1 MTLRAMFAGVS
12 GLRNSQVRMDVIAN
26 NIANINTVGFKSSRV
41 TFEEAF
47 SQLLQGPSQPRT
59 NGASFGTNA
68 MSVGLGMNLGSI
80 DVNFTQG
87 SLQNTGVNTDL
98 AIQGNS
104 FFVVGDGTQQFYT
117 RAGNFQI
124 DGLGRLVSS
133 NNGFVVQGR
142 LGQAGVLQQSVG
154 DIAIPLNQRA
164 DANATTNV
172 GIVGNLDAASVAGDV
187 KQTLIVV
194 YDSQGNAHDL
204 VVDFTRTA
212 NPNEWDFAITTP
224 NGTAVSGDTG
234 TITFDSQGALV
245 GPGNTTLV
253 WTPAN
258 FTTNETIDVQFGTVG
273 TTSGLS
279 QFASPSTA
287 VISQQ
292 DGFPM
297 GELERLFI
305 DETGTV
311 TGAFT
316 NGINLI
322 MGQIALA
329 DFSNARGLLSAGD
342 NMFSSSAN
350 SGPAV
355 VGFVGEGS
363 QSAITA
369 GALEMSNV
377 DLASEFTDMIVTQR
391 GFQSNARVI
400 TTADEMLQELVALR
414 R

>member
-1 MTLRAMFAGVS
+1 MTMRAMFAGVS
-12 GLRNSQVRMDVIAN
+12 GLRNHQVRMDVIAN
-26 NIANINTVGFKSSRV
+26 NIANVNTVGFKGSRV

-59 NGASFGTNA
+59 GGGSFGTNA
-68 MSVGLGMNLGSI
+68 MSVGLGMNLASV
-80 DVNFTQG
+80 DVNFSQG
-87 SLQNTGVNTDL
+87 SLQNTGINTDL

-104 FFVVGDGTQQFYT
+104 WFVVGDGVQNYFT

-124 DGLGRLVSS
+124 DGIGRFVSA

-142 LGQAGVLQQSVG
+142 TATNGVLGQTIT
-154 DIAIPLNQRA
+154 DIQIPLRSRA
-164 DANATTNV
+164 DAQPTTNV
-172 GIVGNLDAASVAGDV
+172 DIVGNLDAGAVVGTV

-194 YDSQGNAHDL
+194 YDSLGDAHDL
-204 VVDFTRTA
+204 LIDFTKTA
-212 NPNEWDFAITTP
+212 NPNEWTFAITTSD
-224 NGTAVSGDTG
+224 GTPVSGDTG
-234 TITFDSQGALV
+234 TMTFDTLGAIIA
-245 GPGNTTLV
+245 PPNTTLV
-253 WTPAN
+253 WTPTN
-258 FTTNETIDVQFGTVG
+258 FATSETVNIQFGSVG
-273 TTSGLS
+273 GTDGLS

-297 GELERLFI
+297 GELERIFV
-305 DETGTV
+305 DETGTI
-311 TGAFT
+311 TGSFT
-316 NGINLI
+316 NGINLTLA
-322 MGQIALA
+322 QVALA
-329 DFSNARGLLSAGD
+329 DFANSRGLLQAGD

-350 SGPAV
+350 SGPPV
-355 VGFVGEGS
+355 LGFVGLGS
-363 QSAITA
+363 QSSITA

-400 TTADEMLQELVALR
+400 STSDEMLQELVALR

>member
-1 MTLRAMFAGVS
+1 
-12 GLRNSQVRMDVIAN
+12 NHQVRMDVIAN
-26 NIANINTVGFKSSRV
+26 NIANVNTIGFKGSRV

-68 MSVGLGMNLGSI
+68 MTVGLGMNLGSI
-80 DVNFTQG
+80 DMNFTQG
-87 SLQNTGVNTDL
+87 SLQTTGVNTDL

-104 FFVVGDGTQQFYT
+104 FFVVGDGTQNFYT

-133 NNGFVVQGR
+133 NNGFIVQGR
-142 LGQAGVLQQSVG
+142 LAQAGVLQQTVG
-154 DIAIPLNQRA
+154 DLTIPLNQRA
-164 DANATTNV
+164 DASATTTV
-172 GIVGNLDAASVAGDV
+172 GIVGNLDAAASDGLV

-204 VVDFTRTA
+204 VIDFTKTA
-212 NPNEWDFAITTP
+212 NPNEWTYAITTP
-224 NGTAVSGDTG
+224 NGTPVSGDTG
-234 TITFDSQGALV
+234 TITFDSTGALV
-245 GPGNTTLV
+245 GPGTTTFE
-253 WTPAN
+253 WTPDN
-258 FTTNETIDVQFGTVG
+258 FTANESIEVSFGTVG
-273 TTSGLS
+273 TTDGLS

-297 GELERLFI
+297 GELERILV

-316 NGINLI
+316 NGVNLVL
-322 MGQIALA
+322 GQVVLA
-329 DFSNARGLLSAGD
+329 DFANARGLLASGD
-342 NMFSSSAN
+342 NMFSASAN
-350 SGPAV
+350 SGPPV
-355 VGFVGEGS
+355 LGFVSEGS

>member
-1 MTLRAMFAGVS
+1 MTMRAMFAGVS
-12 GLRNSQVRMDVIAN
+12 GLRNHQVRMDTIAN
-26 NIANINTVGFKSSRV
+26 NIANVNTVGFKSSRV
-41 TFEEAF
+41 TFESAF
-47 SQLLQGPSQPRT
+47 SQLLQGPSQPRA
-59 NGASFGTNA
+59 NGTSFGTNA

-87 SLQNTGVNTDL
+87 SLQNTGINTDL

-124 DGLGRLVSS
+124 DGIGRLVSA
-133 NNGFVVQGR
+133 NNGYVVQGR
-142 LGQAGVLQQSVG
+142 LAQAGVLQQSVG
-154 DIAIPLNQRA
+154 DITIPLNQRA
-164 DANATTNV
+164 DANATSNV
-172 GIVGNLDAASVAGDV
+172 GIVGNLDAAAATGDV

-194 YDSQGNAHDL
+194 YDSQGTSHDL
-204 VVDFTRTA
+204 VIDFTKTA
-212 NPNEWDFAITTP
+212 NPNEWDFAISTP
-224 NGTAVSGDTG
+224 NGTNVSGDTG
-234 TITFDSQGALV
+234 TMTFDSQGALI
-245 GPGNTTLV
+245 GPGNTSFV

-258 FTTNETIDVQFGTVG
+258 FTTNETIDVEFGIAG

-316 NGINLI
+316 NGINLV

-329 DFSNARGLLSAGD
+329 DFSNEGGLLPAGD

-363 QSAITA
+363 QSGITA

-400 TTADEMLQELVALR
+400 TTSDEMLQELVALR

>member
-1 MTLRAMFAGVS
+1 MTMRAMFAGVS
-12 GLRNSQVRMDVIAN
+12 GLRNHQVRMDTIAN
-26 NIANINTVGFKSSRV
+26 NIANVNTVGFKSSRV
-41 TFEEAF
+41 TFESAF
-47 SQLLQGPSQPRT
+47 SQLLQGPSQPRA
-59 NGASFGTNA
+59 NGTSFGTNA

-87 SLQNTGVNTDL
+87 SLQNTGINTDL

-124 DGLGRLVSS
+124 DGIGRLVSA
-133 NNGFVVQGR
+133 NNGYVVQGR
-142 LGQAGVLQQSVG
+142 LAQAGVLQQSIG
-154 DIAIPLNQRA
+154 DVTIPLNQRA
-164 DANATTNV
+164 DANATANV
-172 GIVGNLDAASVAGDV
+172 GIVGNLDAAAATGDV

-194 YDSQGNAHDL
+194 YDSQGNSHDL
-204 VVDFTRTA
+204 VIDFTKTA
-212 NPNEWDFAITTP
+212 NPNEWDFAISTP
-224 NGTAVSGDTG
+224 NGTNVSGDTG
-234 TITFDSQGALV
+234 TMTFDSQGALV
-245 GPGNTTLV
+245 SPGTTPFV

-258 FTTNETIDVQFGTVG
+258 FTTNETIDVEFGIVG

-316 NGINLI
+316 NGINLV

-329 DFSNARGLLSAGD
+329 DFSNEGGLLPAGD

-363 QSAITA
+363 QSGITA

-400 TTADEMLQELVALR
+400 TTSDEMLQELVALR